1 MDDNV
6 QAAGGC
12 HFPPELDDLALIA
25 AIDGEAD
32 AEVVAHL
39 RTCPHCAGR
48 ARHFADLQGLLRQQ
62 FFRMFCPA
70 SDTLVAFQ
78 QGLLAG
84 DQYLSVATH
93 VAECPYCGRELQL
106 LKHLM
111 VEGLVGRS
119 PPEPQQRAAADPP
132 LDRPRRVIA
141 RPLPRPVPA
150 LAGAYRGAANVL
162 QYAYNAENLQITIG
176 VRRLTQRTDRRVVVG
191 TIESED
197 SLFSSIGEATVSL
210 LQCGA
215 LICSAALDDLGNF
228 VLDDLVPGIYR
239 LALRLPDREVVIEA
253 LTL

>member
-84 DQYLSVATH
+84 DQYLSVAAT
-93 VAECPYCGRELQL
+93 
-106 LKHLM
+106 
-111 VEGLVGRS
+111 S
-119 PPEPQQRAAADPP
+119 PSARTAA
-132 LDRPRRVIA
+132 V
-141 RPLPRPVPA
+141 
-150 LAGAYRGAANVL
+150 
-162 QYAYNAENLQITIG
+162 
-176 VRRLTQRTDRRVVVG
+176 
-191 TIESED
+191 SC
-197 SLFSSIGEATVSL
+197 SCSSISWWKGW
-210 LQCGA
+210 
-215 LICSAALDDLGNF
+215 
-228 VLDDLVPGIYR
+228 
-239 LALRLPDREVVIEA
+239 
-253 LTL
+253 